1 MTVEE
6 IKAWWDSTSPDQK
19 KQAKQFLGNL
29 NPDLL
34 ATSWD
39 DLDEDTQDHLIL
51 LLM

>member
-1 MTVEE
+1 MALEE
-6 IKAWWDSTSPDQK
+6 IKSWWNSTSPDQK
-19 KQAKQFLGNL
+19 KRAKRFLENL